1 MDRGFDSVK
10 DEFFLYK
17 RNGGCGVVYQGI
29 MYVWGGQSYEEEEDE
44 DYGENLRTYFDLPR
58 DGEDAVIDMYD
69 VKNRVWWHHPTR
81 GDVPRVGLGSK
92 LCVVEAKLYL
102 YGGWNDY
109 NFNSDLFR
117 LDLSSFIWEK
127 VSPKSNIKPTPV
139 YLTSAVVY
147 KNSICTFG
155 GVGLKVSE
163 EKLKENKNNGLEYH
177 HYSNHPHPW
186 GRNNEYHEFDVE
198 TGYDIACIYVH
209 VCDHVTPYRSLAIVH

>member
-1 MDRGFDSVK
+1 MEGESWRKIK
-10 DEFFLYK
+10 DELLMK
-17 RNGGCGVVYQGI
+17 RDGGCGAVFEGK

-44 DYGENLRTYFDLPR
+44 DYDEVVRTPIDLPR
-58 DGEDAVIDMYD
+58 DDDEDKVIDVYD
-69 VKNRVWWHHPTR
+69 VKNRVWWQHPTR

-155 GVGLKVSE
+155 GVGLPVSE
-163 EKLKENKNNGLEYH
+163 EKLKEHKNNGLEYH
-177 HYSNHPHPW
+177 PYSNHPHPW

-198 TGYDIACIYVH
+198 TGTDVFACTLSTIAM
-209 VCDHVTPYRSLAIVH
+209 